1 MKCPEC
7 GAWTDV
13 KETRSRGTYVYRRR
27 CCANE
32 HCFTTEER
40 VVVKRTKRARAECDA
55 PSKQERND

>member
-1 MKCPEC
+1 MNCPTC
-7 GAWTDV
+7 NAWTEV

-40 VVVKRTKRARAECDA
+40 VVVKRRLARAENDA
-55 PSKQERND
+55 PSKQERCD